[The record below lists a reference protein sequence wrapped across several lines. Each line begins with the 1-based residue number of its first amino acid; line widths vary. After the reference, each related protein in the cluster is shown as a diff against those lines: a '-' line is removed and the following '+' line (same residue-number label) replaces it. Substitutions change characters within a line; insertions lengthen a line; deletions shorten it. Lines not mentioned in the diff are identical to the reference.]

1 MADVKID
8 TADIK
13 VQKDMSTAP
22 KTVDPMFGVDV
33 KPAKPNL
40 KLTGGMNPSKDA
52 QSLYVDPTPAYAPVL
67 DFLKQ
72 QETAAKSRYAEN
84 KADVTTIFGA
94 LSNVAVQDQA
104 RINEQFT
111 KSIAEQQLSLAA
123 RTAEARQGAA
133 AGVAASQAAGAE
145 RGNGPAM
152 NTNPVQTAAEEG
164 IARSNAYQTTWE
176 ALQNANKDQAVV
188 NTQTRQAGYGQ
199 QQVGAIQQLARNL
212 EDRLMEIGGNT
223 AQVQADIAKAKI
235 GAKQTVANAN
245 YQERQTAKQQAA
257 AASAAAARA
266 AAAAN
271 KPKTYPRTLAGL
283 TSYISDIAPS
293 EKDAANFMNSLAQ
306 AETDAISGEKT
317 SGQAYQM
324 WLATHNN
331 YPQEY
336 KTKAKEYFNYYYK
349 K

>member
-13 VQKDMSTAP
+13 VQNGTP
-22 KTVDPMFGVDV
+22 TTPRTVDPMFGVDV

-40 KLTGGMNPSKDA
+40 KLTGGMTPSKDA
-52 QSLYVDPTPAYAPVL
+52 QSLYVDPTSAYKPVL
-67 DFLKQ
+67 DFLAQ
-72 QETAAKSRYAEN
+72 QETAARARYGEN
-84 KADVTTIFGA
+84 KSDIKTIFGA
-94 LSNVAVQDQA
+94 LTDVAVQDQA

-111 KSIAEQQLSLAA
+111 QSIAEQQMSLAA

-152 NTNPVQTAAEEG
+152 GVNPLQTASDEG

-223 AQVQADIAKAKI
+223 AQVQADIAKAQI

-245 YQERQTAKQQAA
+245 YQERQTSKQQAA
-257 AASAAAARA
+257 ANYRAQLAAQAK
-266 AAAAN
+266 AN

-293 EKDAANFMNSLAQ
+293 EKDATNFMNSLAK
-306 AETDAISGEKT
+306 AETDAIADDRS

-324 WLATHNN
+324 WLAKHKS